1 MVVVV
6 VAVVDDTV
14 DDNLDTDDRLSKG
27 GAYFCTRRSVP
38 SCVRIMR
45 LVDTN
50 GRVLMVTK
58 ATLWTTRRV
67 ATGSNTGNTGRN
79 TERPL

>member
-1 MVVVV
+1 MVAV
-6 VAVVDDTV
+6 VAAVDDTV

-27 GAYFCTRRSVP
+27 SAYFCSRRSVP
-38 SCVRIMR
+38 SCVRILR

-50 GRVLMVTK
+50 GRDLMVTK
-58 ATLWTTRRV
+58 ATRWTTRRV
-67 ATGSNTGNTGRN
+67 ATGSNTGNTGGN